1 MQLVS
6 VSTLRVSLLPCCR
19 CACVLEVLLHLFGVR
34 EDLLEALLEAID
46 VVVYQVLPMDL
57 ALVDEAD
64 KGEALVNFAQVQ
76 HDVLLIVRVGQPD
89 D

>member
-1 MQLVS
+1 MEGGLARRGHRLS
-6 VSTLRVSLLPCCR
+6 ICSSDLWG
-19 CACVLEVLLHLFGVR
+19 VLK
-34 EDLLEALLEAID
+34 DLLEALLEAID